1 MPDIDLIKSYKTM
14 AYGWHDLLGNIGVVM
29 VLALY
34 FLLQSERIQATS
46 RVFSAANALG
56 ALLIIVSLIQ
66 QFNLSAF
73 IVELAWLLISLYG
86 LARNMR
92 RTQ

>member
-1 MPDIDLIKSYKTM
+1 M

-29 VLALY
+29 VLVLY
-34 FLLQSERIQATS
+34 FLLQTERIQATS

-86 LARNMR
+86 LARNMHR
-92 RTQ
+92 SR

>member
-1 MPDIDLIKSYKTM
+1 MT
-14 AYGWHDLLGNIGVVM
+14 YGWHDLLGNIGVVM
-29 VLALY
+29 VLVLY
-34 FLLQSERIQATS
+34 FLLQSERMQATS

-56 ALLIIVSLIQ
+56 AGLIIVSLLQ

-73 IVELAWLLISLYG
+73 VVEFAWLLISLYG

-92 RTQ
+92 RAR

>member
-1 MPDIDLIKSYKTM
+1 M

>member
-1 MPDIDLIKSYKTM
+1 MT
-14 AYGWHDLLGNIGVVM
+14 YGWHDLVGIIGVVV

-34 FLLQSERIQATS
+34 FLLQSERMSATS
-46 RVFSAANALG
+46 PLFSAANALG
-56 ALLIIVSLIQ
+56 AVLIIVSLTQ

-73 IVELAWLLISLYG
+73 VVEVAWLLISLYG

-92 RTQ
+92 KAR

>member
-1 MPDIDLIKSYKTM
+1 M

-29 VLALY
+29 VLVLY
-34 FLLQSERIQATS
+34 FLLQTERIQATS

-86 LARNMR
+86 LARNMSR
-92 RTQ
+92 SR